1 LLFVSIAYLHL
12 RSPILEPE
20 LDLPGFEAEPLAQLG
35 ALLLVWVGAFLE
47 HPAPMSQYPCMS
59 QSKQPS
65 TGECNESLFVGGGA
79 LTLPALGSA
88 AACGGGTASPRLR
101 ASSSSSSAD
110 AAMGRGNHLP
120 TAAAVPAC
128 HRVRLRQTEPTK
140 EKTRLSESLDRITT
154 KKKKETKTPQ
164 HVSEEGAR
172 TSARESAGDDV
183 KTPGPAPENGNCMPA
198 GTTPSPK

>member
-1 LLFVSIAYLHL
+1 MGARLRFQLLDLLRRVAVVPLLALGRVAVLGVLVIVVVAAAAARVAARDDVEVVAPGPAHLVLHL
-12 RSPILEPE
+12 QR
-20 LDLPGFEAEPLAQLG
+20 
-35 ALLLVWVGAFLE
+35 V
-47 HPAPMSQYPCMS
+47 
-59 QSKQPS
+59 
-65 TGECNESLFVGGGA
+65 
-79 LTLPALGSA
+79 
-88 AACGGGTASPRLR
+88 PRLR